1 MTRSIIRRLIGGFMF
16 GHLPP
21 SQKLLVTSFLLLNGR
36 KTKPAPKPR

>member
-1 MTRSIIRRLIGGFMF
+1 MTRSILRRLIGGFMF

-36 KTKPAPKPR
+36 KRKVTLKP